1 VLARVIALPLIL
13 THPGNQKTILGDL
26 GRERL
31 PKFPLSGNHV
41 ASVGAFALKQG
52 LKFYYSN
59 PLNYEPKLHLNCELV
74 PLDLY
79 VMHANPLLNPIFR
92 RLIKYLGPTRPDPVL
107 QQFPNADQL

>member
-1 VLARVIALPLIL
+1 MVARLLALPLIL

-41 ASVGAFALKQG
+41 ATVGAFALKQG

-59 PLNYEPKLHLNCELV
+59 PLNYEPKLHLDCELV

-79 VMHANPLLNPIFR
+79 VMPSRAEGLGSSALLAMAHGLPVVASR
-92 RLIKYLGPTRPDPVL
+92 R
-107 QQFPNADQL
+107 FPA